1 MIYQQL
7 ALISSILAGFA
18 FTFFAAVLFQ
28 AKERQIHFYVLIAT
42 IISTLCMFICTL
54 GWSFI
59 AISEH
64 LSKDSLGNVLLH
76 HHRKLSLLFLLGILA
91 LITCLGLSGWLH
103 SKKAGWVSSGL
114 SIIALW
120 YMIYLLSNFIF

>member
-7 ALISSILAGFA
+7 ALTSSILAGFA

-28 AKERQIHFYVLIAT
+28 PRDQKIYLLVLLAT
-42 IISTLCMFICTL
+42 LVATLSMFICTL

-59 AISEH
+59 AISDHTTENNI
-64 LSKDSLGNVLLH
+64 SALLTH
-76 HHRKLSLLFLLGILA
+76 HHKKLSLLFLFGILA

-103 SKKAGWVSSGL
+103 SKKAGMVSSAL
-114 SIIALW
+114 SVLALF
-120 YMIYLLSNFIF
+120 YVSYLLSYFIH